1 MFPRGE
7 FFAGAGASEETVVV
21 PQFVECGEVVFH
33 PMFLAPVGVEVLG
46 RSGSVCDRDAQVPDD
61 AEDVFEVFFPEAGTV
76 EVINA
81 QPDAAGF
88 ARQFCVEE
96 EVGGVAPVEVAGG
109 GGREPYGF

>member
-1 MFPRGE
+1 
-7 FFAGAGASEETVVV
+7 
-21 PQFVECGEVVFH
+21 
-33 PMFLAPVGVEVLG
+33 MFLAPVGVEVLG
-46 RSGSVCDRDAQVPDD
+46 RSGSFCDRDAQVPDD

-81 QPDAAGF
+81 QPDVAGF